1 MKKLLA
7 AVLSAAICLT
17 ASALP
22 TSAAADISEPSTISL
37 KTEIYDNDYC
47 GPNARWKLEGGT
59 LTIYG
64 NGNVTD
70 WQKVNDTPWYERMS
84 EIHNVVLEEGITSVG
99 RACFINAKGLTSVYL
114 PSTLTAINA
123 SAFEGS
129 GLSGTVDIP
138 ANTATIGDK
147 AFLGCGGISEII
159 IRNGNCRIVG
169 QEAVS
174 GKTLVSPSGGKVE
187 AYAQEHGNG
196 FRALGNEPVPTQ
208 PTTQSTTT
216 TVTETTPQ
224 QTTTTT
230 AKISV
235 NRAVVTTQK
244 PSAGQNV
251 EIVVPQGYNEKG
263 SRQLSDIQF
272 DVAMDGLTVTDKKMV
287 YNDPRTANGT
297 YLLLFYVNIPEGTT
311 GNYPYTVTVTKAT
324 DMNGIDVTSQ
334 LPWNKVKGSVYIP
347 ANAGTTASTTT
358 TTTTT
363 TSTTTTTTTT
373 SSSTTSTIT
382 TQTPEKNAD
391 PRCVGTWEL
400 YKYTDNAGTEQNA
413 GDGDFKMTLNADRS
427 GNASTN
433 LFGHDETSVE
443 WYAEGDGITVI
454 AEKSGESV
462 HFSYDNGE
470 LKADIGN
477 GRTGYCRKAHAV
489 NGKMGDVNH
498 DNHVDAR
505 DASEILSE
513 YAASSTSGNAPFASD
528 PTASALADVN
538 GDGVID
544 GRDATDV
551 CSYYAYLSVD
561 GHSYIDIKEWYKL
574 N

>member
-22 TSAAADISEPSTISL
+22 TSAAPNISEPSTISL
-37 KTEIYDNDYC
+37 KTAIYDNDYC
-47 GPNARWKLEGGT
+47 GPEARWKLEGGT

-64 NGNVTD
+64 SGFISD
-70 WQKVNDTPWYERMS
+70 WQMASDSPWYERIS
-84 EIHNVVLEEGITSVG
+84 EIRNVIIEEGITSVG
-99 RACFINAKGLTSVYL
+99 RASFANASGLTSVYL
-114 PSTLTAINA
+114 PSTLTDIDA

-129 GLSGTVDIP
+129 GLSGAVDIP
-138 ANTATIGDK
+138 ASIQTIGDR
-147 AFLGCGGISEII
+147 AFAGCGGISEII

-169 QEAVS
+169 KES
-174 GKTLVSPSGGKVE
+174 TNGKTLVSPSGGSVE
-187 AYAQEHGNG
+187 TYANQYGFG

-230 AKISV
+230 ASV
-235 NRAVVTTQK
+235 SVKRAIITTNK

-251 EIVVPQGYNEKG
+251 EIPVPQGYNEKG

-272 DVAMDGLTVTDKKMV
+272 DVEIEGLTVNEKKMV
-287 YNDPRTANGT
+287 YNDPRTASGT

-311 GNYPYTVTVTKAT
+311 GNHPYTVTVTKAT

-334 LPWNKVKGSVYIP
+334 LPWNKVKGYVYIP

-363 TSTTTTTTTT
+363 TSTTTTS

-400 YKYTDNAGTEQNA
+400 YKYTDNAGTEKNA
-413 GDGDFKMTLNADRS
+413 DDGYFKMTLNADRS
-427 GNASTN
+427 GNASTD

-454 AEKSGESV
+454 SEKNGESA

-470 LKADIGN
+470 LKADIGD
-477 GRTGYCRKAHAV
+477 GRTGYFRKAQAV

-498 DNHVDAR
+498 DNLVDAR
-505 DASEILSE
+505 DASDILSE
-513 YAASSTSGNAPFASD
+513 YAASSISGNAPFASD

-551 CSYYAYLSVD
+551 CTYYAYLSVD
-561 GHSYIDIKEWYKL
+561 GHSYIDMKEWYKL